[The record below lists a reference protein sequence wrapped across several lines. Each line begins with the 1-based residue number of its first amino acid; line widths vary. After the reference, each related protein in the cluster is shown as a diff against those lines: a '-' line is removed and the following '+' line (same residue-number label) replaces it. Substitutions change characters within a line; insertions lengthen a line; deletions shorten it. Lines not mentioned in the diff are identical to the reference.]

1 MLKSLPVLRGDFE
14 FDFDINL
21 HSAEVIHINRD
32 GLDAGGGEQTGD
44 ICIATRLAQLRG
56 SSASGGRICST
67 LLFLVFDFF
76 ILSSSS
82 VIPIPTL
89 RAP

>member
-1 MLKSLPVLRGDFE
+1 MLNSFPVLRGDFE
-14 FDFDINL
+14 FYYDINL
-21 HSAEVIHINRD
+21 HSAEVIHINLA
-32 GLDAGGGEQTGD
+32 GLDAGGGEQASDT
-44 ICIATRLAQLRG
+44 CNATRLAQLRG